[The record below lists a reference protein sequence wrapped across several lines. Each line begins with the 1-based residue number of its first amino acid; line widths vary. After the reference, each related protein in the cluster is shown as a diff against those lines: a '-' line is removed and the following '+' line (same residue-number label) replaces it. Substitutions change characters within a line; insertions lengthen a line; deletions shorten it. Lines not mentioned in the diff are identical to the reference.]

1 MSCSVFGPSSPL
13 NLFCYLGFRT
23 GVNIKIT
30 SSRNGIPNEVSFS
43 RPALRGAG
51 DSGQG
56 PMTDLGHSASGLFVL
71 GIAERVLDG
80 GWLSEPFPRFW
91 RQTVRRHNCFQQDPL
106 GVFHVVLPT
115 LPPHIRRPLPH
126 RHLDPVESRPIGK
139 QVGFLL
145 LGVLP
150 AILVSSHMMLRNWLW
165 RTSRPPLQAHARAW
179 SQNASKISPH
189 HGHHSVFP

>member
-1 MSCSVFGPSSPL
+1 M
-13 NLFCYLGFRT
+13 

-91 RQTVRRHNCFQQDPL
+91 RQTVRRHNCFQKDPL

-115 LPPHIRRPLPH
+115 LPTHIRRPLPH

-139 QVGFLL
+139 QVGVFLFGRRFNNQRTP
-145 LGVLP
+145 GVLGARLDLRP
-150 AILVSSHMMLRNWLW
+150 VRLGLRLVRLGLSPVWHGFGPVLW
-165 RTSRPPLQAHARAW
+165 AW
-179 SQNASKISPH
+179 VR
-189 HGHHSVFP
+189 SVWALVRSDWVGVRSVCA